1 MHTRENALNEWL
13 KTEISSPYMLTPLAG
28 DASFRRYYR
37 LQFAQQ
43 SRIVMDAPPEKES
56 LTAFIKIAQSLA
68 HQGIHTPK
76 IYAIQQTQGFLL
88 LEDLGDDLM
97 LGLLTS
103 KTVDLLYKNALA
115 TLQKLHQISYAELQL
130 PQFDQM
136 HIQAELSL
144 FSEWFL
150 NAYLDIQL
158 NTDELLMLQN
168 TFTWISEQLSAQ
180 PQVFVHRDYH
190 SRNLMV
196 LNDQSIGV
204 IDFQDAV
211 VGPFTYDLVSLLKDC
226 YIQWPPEKVMNWLR
240 QFFDEIPNTYYY
252 SFSDFVRAFDICGLQ
267 RHLKVLGIFCRLHL
281 RDHKSGYLRD
291 LPLTFNYT
299 MNCLENY
306 PELQSLHELMLNK
319 IKQPFFEKIAK

>member
-13 KTEISSPYMLTPLAG
+13 KTEISSPFTLTPLAG

-37 LQFAQQ
+37 LQFADQT
-43 SRIVMDAPPEKES
+43 RIVMDAPPEKES
-56 LTAFIKIAQSLA
+56 LASFIKIAQSLA
-68 HQGIHTPK
+68 QQGIHTPK
-76 IYAIQQTQGFLL
+76 IYGIQQAQGFLL
-88 LEDLGDDLM
+88 LEDLGDELM

-103 KTVDLLYKNALA
+103 ETVDALYKNALS
-115 TLQKLHQISYAELQL
+115 TLQKLHQCTYHELQL
-130 PQFDQM
+130 PRFDQT
-136 HIQAELSL
+136 HIQTELNL

-150 NAYLDIQL
+150 NAYLEIQL
-158 NTDELLMLQN
+158 NADDQHMLHD
-168 TFTWISEQLSAQ
+168 TFTWIGEQLLVQ

-196 LNDQSIGV
+196 LNDYSIGV

-226 YIQWPPEKVMNWLR
+226 YIQWPREKIMNWL
-240 QFFDEIPNTYYY
+240 QHFFEQMPNRYNY
-252 SFSDFVRAFDICGLQ
+252 SFSEFVRAFDICGLQ

-281 RDHKSGYLRD
+281 RDHKSGYLQD

-306 PELQSLHELMLNK
+306 PELQFLHKLMLNK
-319 IKQPFFEKIAK
+319 IQQPFFEKIAK